1 MGMAA
6 SQARLLTLTA
16 RIHDVEY
23 QAQSIQNAK
32 VQLATQQDQ
41 VYNEY
46 QQALDATTLTFT
58 AIDPNSGTKSTLT
71 ANFNNL
77 FSVNKATVAG
87 NFDYALFDSKG
98 HVVVDDSLY
107 RGYKMFQDSSYE
119 RSPYAFAMFMVCGD
133 AIDLEAEDSDIIF
146 GEGVGIYENYGTT
159 DETLSEYYNDI
170 MDILIEN
177 GDCDPDDIYDTNVL
191 AYLDDEEYNNVMALY
206 EEAMNKYL
214 NYIYSNNAYASEMYA
229 NITGDD
235 PENFDSDMFNYYVKM
250 YQVIEQSGGCI
261 SIESFNGINGADA
274 KNDSEWLTNMI
285 QSGIMTIEVIN
296 QNKKTGEV
304 TTTGTSPASNESLQ
318 YTTTTQIDKAALAKA
333 EAKYEHDLKLL
344 DKKDK
349 QFDLDLS
356 KLETE
361 RNALTTQYDS
371 VKKVIEDNIDRTFGI
386 FS

>member
-1 MGMAA
+1 MAA

-32 VQLATQQDQ
+32 VQLSTQQDQ
-41 VYNEY
+41 VYEDY
-46 QQALDATTLTFT
+46 QKALDATTLTFT
-58 AIDPNSGTKSTLT
+58 AIDPQSGTQSTLM

-77 FSVNKATVAG
+77 FSVNKATAAG
-87 NFDYALFDSKG
+87 NSDYALFDSKG
-98 HVVVDDSLY
+98 KVVVDENLY
-107 RGYKMFQDSSYE
+107 NGYKMFKDLE
-119 RSPYAFAMFMVCGD
+119 LDNESPYTFAMYMICGD
-133 AIDLEAEDSDIIF
+133 AIDFEDSNAIQ
-146 GEGVGIYENYGTT
+146 GEADGIYQNYCTT
-159 DETLSEYYNDI
+159 DEKLSELYDAI
-170 MDILIEN
+170 MDILIEY
-177 GDCDPDDIYDTNVL
+177 GDYDPYDIYDTNCID
-191 AYLDDEEYNNVMALY
+191 LDDENVMAQY
-206 EEAMNKYL
+206 NEAMNNYL
-214 NYIYSNNAYASEMYA
+214 YYIYSNNAYASEMYA
-229 NITGDD
+229 NITGEA
-235 PENFDSDMFNYYVKM
+235 PEDFNSDMFNYYVKM
-250 YQVIEQSGGCI
+250 FNVIEQSGGCI
-261 SIESFNGINGADA
+261 SIESFNGINNNDA

-296 QNKKTGEV
+296 HDKNTGKV
-304 TTTGTSPASNESLQ
+304 TLSGTSPASNESLQ

-333 EAKYEHDLKLL
+333 EAKYEHNLKLI

-361 RNALTTQYDS
+361 RTALTTQYDS

>member
-1 MGMAA
+1 MAA

-32 VQLATQQDQ
+32 VQLSTQQDQ
-41 VYNEY
+41 VYEDY
-46 QQALDATTLTFT
+46 QKALDATTLTFT
-58 AIDPNSGTKSTLT
+58 AIDPQSGTQSTLT

-77 FSVNKATVAG
+77 FSVNKATAAG
-87 NFDYALFDSKG
+87 NSDYALFDSKG
-98 HVVVDDSLY
+98 KVVVDENLY
-107 RGYKMFQDSSYE
+107 HGYKMFKDLE
-119 RSPYAFAMFMVCGD
+119 LDNESPYTFAMYMICGD
-133 AIDLEAEDSDIIF
+133 AIDFEDSNIIQ
-146 GEGVGIYENYGTT
+146 GEADGIYQNYCTT
-159 DETLSEYYNDI
+159 DEKLSELYDAI
-170 MDILIEN
+170 MDILIEYG
-177 GDCDPDDIYDTNVL
+177 GDDYIPDDINDTNCI
-191 AYLDDEEYNNVMALY
+191 AGLDDEEYNNVMAQY
-206 EEAMNKYL
+206 NEAMNNYL
-214 NYIYSNNAYASEMYA
+214 YYIYSNNAYASEMYA
-229 NITGDD
+229 NITGEA
-235 PENFDSDMFNYYVKM
+235 PEDFNSDMFNYYVKM
-250 YQVIEQSGGCI
+250 FNVIEQSGGCI
-261 SIESFNGINGADA
+261 SIESFNGINNNDA

-296 QNKKTGEV
+296 QDKNTGKV
-304 TTTGTSPASNESLQ
+304 TLSGTSPASNESLQ

-333 EAKYEHDLKLL
+333 EAKYEHDLKLI

-361 RNALTTQYDS
+361 RTALTTQYDS